1 MSYDH
6 DPEWILEVRRWLQ
19 LVKKLAQQKAQ
30 QKQKKERK

>member
-19 LVKKLAQQKAQ
+19 LVKKLAQQKE
-30 QKQKKERK
+30 KKK

>member
-19 LVKKLAQQKAQ
+19 LVKKLAQQK
-30 QKQKKERK
+30 ERKR

>member
-19 LVKKLAQQKAQ
+19 LVKKLAQQKE
-30 QKQKKERK
+30 KKI